1 MSKIV
6 LHWNNKNLINTIMLS
21 VADFRDLLL
30 WWIEAH
36 VVDSTTGRMNPA
48 VAQSLP
54 QGLIGDVEADNQV
67 QLKQIIQGLCLRQG
81 PGKAYK
87 EQREKWSGRLC

>member
-6 LHWNNKNLINTIMLS
+6 LHRNNKNLSGKIMQS
-21 VADFRDLLL
+21 VADFRDLLSRR
-30 WWIEAH
+30 IEAH

-48 VAQSLP
+48 VAHSLP

-67 QLKQIIQGLCLRQG
+67 QLKQIVQGLCLRQG

-87 EQREKWSGRLC
+87 EQREKWCGRLC